1 MKLNKMRKTLIIA
14 GIILAALSMQAQN
27 WYQIGLRVSTQ
38 IPLVREYSDVDYLS
52 TLRTPHVGVYFRAG
66 KYVYGEVGIGY
77 QYFRSRF
84 DVTLSDGT
92 EFSDMIQT
100 HYLVLPFKAVGEV
113 PITKKIAFLPYV
125 GVLYQPLLKVSENVL
140 GYDKTNIENQWAL
153 LTAGFDFR
161 LGFITLGVD
170 YRYSFQNYFTNKEGR
185 KPQYIGISLG
195 VIF

>member
-1 MKLNKMRKTLIIA
+1 MRKTLIIS

-170 YRYSFQNYFTNKEGR
+170 YRYSFQNYFTSKEGR

>member
-1 MKLNKMRKTLIIA
+1 MRKIIIIT
-14 GIILAALSMQAQN
+14 GIIFAALSMQAQN
-27 WYQIGLRVSTQ
+27 WYQIGIRVSTQ

-52 TLRTPHVGVYFRAG
+52 TLRTPHIGVFFRG
-66 KYVYGEVGIGY
+66 GMYVYGEVGIGY

-84 DVTLSDGT
+84 IVTQPNGEELN
-92 EFSDMIQT
+92 DMVQT

-125 GVLYQPLLKVSENVL
+125 GVLYQPLLKVSENIL
-140 GYDKTNIENQWAL
+140 GYDKTNIENHWAL

-170 YRYSFQNYFTNKEGR
+170 YRYSFQNYFPNKEGK
-185 KPQYIGISLG
+185 KPQYIGITAG
-195 VIF
+195 AIF

>member
-1 MKLNKMRKTLIIA
+1 MRKTLIIT

-38 IPLVREYSDVDYLS
+38 IPLVREYSDVDHLA

-84 DVTLSDGT
+84 DVTEPDGSVI
-92 EFSDMIQT
+92 SDMVQT

-113 PITKKIAFLPYV
+113 PITKKIAFLPFV
-125 GVLYQPLLKVSENVL
+125 GVLYQPLLKVSENML

-170 YRYSFQNYFTNKEGR
+170 YRYSFQQYFLNKEGQ
-185 KPQYIGISLG
+185 KPQYIGITAG

>member
-1 MKLNKMRKTLIIA
+1 MRKTVIIA

-38 IPLVREYSDVDYLS
+38 IPLVREYSNVDYLS

-170 YRYSFQNYFTNKEGR
+170 YRYSFQNYFTSKEGR

>member
-1 MKLNKMRKTLIIA
+1 MRKTLIIA

-170 YRYSFQNYFTNKEGR
+170 YRYSFQNYFTNKEGQ

>member
-1 MKLNKMRKTLIIA
+1 MRKTLIIA
-14 GIILAALSMQAQN
+14 GIILAALSLQAQN

>member
-1 MKLNKMRKTLIIA
+1 MRKLLIIT
-14 GIILAALSMQAQN
+14 GIILTAFSMQAQN

-38 IPLVREYSDVDYLS
+38 IPLVRQYSDIDYLS

-84 DVTLSDGT
+84 DVTLDDGT
-92 EFSDMIQT
+92 QFSDMIQT

-113 PITKKIAFLPYV
+113 PITKKIAFQPYV
-125 GVLYQPLLKVSENVL
+125 GVLYQPLLKVSYNIL

-170 YRYSFQNYFTNKEGR
+170 YRYSFQNYFLNKEGQ
-185 KPQYIGISLG
+185 KPQYIGITAG

>member
-1 MKLNKMRKTLIIA
+1 MRKLLIIT
-14 GIILAALSMQAQN
+14 GIILTAFSMQAQN

-38 IPLVREYSDVDYLS
+38 IPLVRQYSDIDYLS

-84 DVTLSDGT
+84 DVTLDDGT
-92 EFSDMIQT
+92 QFSDMIQT

-113 PITKKIAFLPYV
+113 PITKKIAFQPYV
-125 GVLYQPLLKVSENVL
+125 GVLYQPLLKVSYNIL

-170 YRYSFQNYFTNKEGR
+170 YRYSFHHFFKGVDGQR
-185 KPQYIGISLG
+185 PQYIGISAG

>member
-1 MKLNKMRKTLIIA
+1 MKKLIFLML
-14 GIILAALSMQAQN
+14 LAISFSTVSAQRNYSQN

-84 DVTLSDGT
+84 DVTQPDGT
-92 EFSDMIQT
+92 EVSDMIQT

-125 GVLYQPLLKVSENVL
+125 GVLYQPLLMVSYIIL

-170 YRYSFQNYFTNKEGR
+170 YRYSFQHYFLNKEGK
-185 KPQYIGISLG
+185 KPQYIGITAG